1 MRHQLPLPSLLPQ
14 AAEGAWRTV
23 RWIFLCLLGLV
34 HMCAQAAAPYQ
45 LGVYYYPGWSPY
57 IKGAHEPDPWLPVKK
72 FSERE
77 PSLGWYHD
85 GQTKVLDQQLSW
97 MADHGISFTIFDWY
111 WEGGK
116 PATETS
122 VRAYL
127 QSKERKRVRYALLWA
142 NHTAD
147 PKSLKEW
154 DALSDFWIAQHLK
167 NPEYL
172 QVDGKPAL
180 FVFSPE
186 VLHEQ
191 AAVIGLSVAKL
202 LDRTR
207 AKARSA
213 GLKGVYF
220 VLCVPAIAHWV
231 KGFAPEAGFDALS
244 AYNYHFGVEGD
255 AAKKMPHSTSFKE
268 LDDGYRMQ
276 WRWIVANSSLPYFP
290 AISSGWDS
298 RPWGGSKQPGHDNS
312 VSTPETFEDHLRAAK
327 ALMDAHPEK
336 TKRMAVVC
344 CWNEFA
350 EGSYIEPS
358 KIFGTKYLERMRR
371 VFGTP

>member
-1 MRHQLPLPSLLPQ
+1 
-14 AAEGAWRTV
+14 
-23 RWIFLCLLGLV
+23 
-34 HMCAQAAAPYQ
+34 
-45 LGVYYYPGWSPY
+45 
-57 IKGAHEPDPWLPVKK
+57 
-72 FSERE
+72 
-77 PSLGWYHD
+77 
-85 GQTKVLDQQLSW
+85 
-97 MADHGISFTIFDWY
+97 
-111 WEGGK
+111 
-116 PATETS
+116 
-122 VRAYL
+122 
-127 QSKERKRVRYALLWA
+127 
-142 NHTAD
+142 
-147 PKSLKEW
+147 
-154 DALSDFWIAQHLK
+154 
-167 NPEYL
+167 
-172 QVDGKPAL
+172 
-180 FVFSPE
+180 